1 MDALAWVFLCLFL
14 FPLPFLFWFGLIP
27 LWVNRRL
34 KRVGIEVMGRCR
46 NVSVSE
52 DRYSTSFEFVTESGE
67 EIIYISPLS
76 GTVWGTPDEEAPI
89 VYDPSAPW
97 RRARSRREL
106 DARSEAWFSLWVLVA
121 LQTLFGAGF
130 LLYLSY

>member
-1 MDALAWVFLCLFL
+1 
-14 FPLPFLFWFGLIP
+14 
-27 LWVNRRL
+27 
-34 KRVGIEVMGRCR
+34 MGRCR

-52 DRYSTSFEFVTESGE
+52 GRYSTSFEFVTESGE
-67 EIIYISPLS
+67 GIIYISPLS

-106 DARSEAWFSLWVLVA
+106 DARSEEWFSLWVLIA

>member
-1 MDALAWVFLCLFL
+1 M
-14 FPLPFLFWFGLIP
+14 
-27 LWVNRRL
+27 
-34 KRVGIEVMGRCR
+34 
-46 NVSVSE
+46 
-52 DRYSTSFEFVTESGE
+52 
-67 EIIYISPLS
+67 
-76 GTVWGTPDEEAPI
+76 

-106 DARSEAWFSLWVLVA
+106 DARSEAWFSLWVLIA